1 MLWVEWKNGMD
12 QLALLADP
20 IFLLTT
26 FGATDL
32 HVYVLHA
39 QAEATKD
46 DAEEEKDQYDE
57 NQKCHNDDGR

>member
-1 MLWVEWKNGMD
+1 MFFIMLWVEWKNGMD

-39 QAEATKD
+39 QAEAAKD
-46 DAEEEKDQYDE
+46 GAEEEKDQYS
-57 NQKCHNDDGR
+57 KS